1 MLTRRTE
8 SGLGMAASRAP
19 KSPEKAMAII
29 LFSIL
34 ALVIV
39 LMSLTSSADLR
50 VHEGHLTHR
59 DPRTFAM
66 HRKERLGRR
75 NSVDDVEGDVRVS
88 KRRHDDDDGGDID
101 DDEDDDDDDDRKERG
116 SRASSS
122 STLPSR
128 RVEDPFG
135 LPHFKTH
142 EVRDD
147 PVGSWVHHAWEAT
160 EHVVDEFAE
169 EFEEFGEDTA
179 RVFEPRG
186 KMNSFGDWKE
196 GIIRQQRCE
205 AKEATAL
212 ERDRRF
218 EHRGRV
224 VRGGTT
230 TREGGAS
237 GRRGEW

>member
-1 MLTRRTE
+1 
-8 SGLGMAASRAP
+8 MAASRAP

-59 DPRTFAM
+59 DPRTSLM
-66 HRKERLGRR
+66 HRKERLGR

-101 DDEDDDDDDDRKERG
+101 DDDDEDDDRKERG

-122 STLPSR
+122 STSR
-128 RVEDPFG
+128 RVEDTFG

-186 KMNSFGDWKE
+186 KMSSFGDGGHHSPTNDVK
-196 GIIRQQRCE
+196 
-205 AKEATAL
+205 
-212 ERDRRF
+212 RRKRRPWN
-218 EHRGRV
+218 EIDDSNIEDELYVAARRRGNAGRV
-224 VRGGTT
+224 GG
-230 TREGGAS
+230 GGSDDAS
-237 GRRGEW
+237 GVKHHG

>member
-1 MLTRRTE
+1 
-8 SGLGMAASRAP
+8 MAASRAP

-101 DDEDDDDDDDRKERG
+101 DDDDDEDEDDDRKERG

-122 STLPSR
+122 SLPSR

-186 KMNSFGDWKE
+186 KMSSFGDGGHHSPTDDVK
-196 GIIRQQRCE
+196 
-205 AKEATAL
+205 
-212 ERDRRF
+212 RRKRRPWN
-218 EHRGRV
+218 EIDDSNIEDELYVAARRRGKAGRV
-224 VRGGTT
+224 GG
-230 TREGGAS
+230 GGSGDAS
-237 GRRGEW
+237 GVKHQG

>member
-1 MLTRRTE
+1 
-8 SGLGMAASRAP
+8 MAASRAP

-59 DPRTFAM
+59 DPRTSLM
-66 HRKERLGRR
+66 HRKERLGR

-88 KRRHDDDDGGDID
+88 KRRHDDDDDGDID
-101 DDEDDDDDDDRKERG
+101 DDGDDDDDRKERG

-122 STLPSR
+122 STFH
-128 RVEDPFG
+128 VEDPFG

-186 KMNSFGDWKE
+186 KMNSFGAGRKE
-196 GIIRQQRCE
+196 SF
-205 AKEATAL
+205 ANNDVK
-212 ERDRRF
+212 RRKRRPWN
-218 EHRGRV
+218 EIDDSNIEDELYVAARRRGKAGRV
-224 VRGGTT
+224 VGG
-230 TREGGAS
+230 GSGDAS
-237 GRRGEW
+237 GVKHQG

>member
-1 MLTRRTE
+1 
-8 SGLGMAASRAP
+8 MAASRAP

-101 DDEDDDDDDDRKERG
+101 DDDDDETMTIERRG
-116 SRASSS
+116 AVAR
-122 STLPSR
+122 PPRPHSR

-186 KMNSFGDWKE
+186 KMNSFGDGGHHSPTNDVK
-196 GIIRQQRCE
+196 
-205 AKEATAL
+205 
-212 ERDRRF
+212 RRKRRPWN
-218 EHRGRV
+218 EIDDSNIEDELYVAARRRGKAGRV
-224 VRGGTT
+224 GG
-230 TREGGAS
+230 GGSGDAS
-237 GRRGEW
+237 GVKHHG

>member
-1 MLTRRTE
+1 
-8 SGLGMAASRAP
+8 MAASRAP

-101 DDEDDDDDDDRKERG
+101 DDEDDDDDDRKERG

-122 STLPSR
+122 SIALETRGGSFRSPPFQDPRGAGRPGRLVGAPRMGGHRARRR
-128 RVEDPFG
+128 RVRG
-135 LPHFKTH
+135 G
-142 EVRDD
+142 VRG
-147 PVGSWVHHAWEAT
+147 VRRGHGARLRT
-160 EHVVDEFAE
+160 ERKDEFIW
-169 EFEEFGEDTA
+169 
-179 RVFEPRG
+179 RRG
-186 KMNSFGDWKE
+186 SSFAN
-196 GIIRQQRCE
+196 QRCE

>member
-1 MLTRRTE
+1 
-8 SGLGMAASRAP
+8 MAASRAP

-101 DDEDDDDDDDRKERG
+101 DDDDDEDEDDDRKERG

-122 STLPSR
+122 SAFH
-128 RVEDPFG
+128 VEDPFG

-147 PVGSWVHHAWEAT
+147 PVGSWVHHAWDAT

-186 KMNSFGDWKE
+186 KMNSFGAGRKE
-196 GIIRQQRCE
+196 SF
-205 AKEATAL
+205 ANNDVK
-212 ERDRRF
+212 RRKRRPWN
-218 EHRGRV
+218 EIDDSNIEDELYVAARRRGKAGRV
-224 VRGGTT
+224 GG
-230 TREGGAS
+230 GGSGDAS
-237 GRRGEW
+237 GVKHHG

>member
-1 MLTRRTE
+1 
-8 SGLGMAASRAP
+8 
-19 KSPEKAMAII
+19 
-29 LFSIL
+29 
-34 ALVIV
+34 
-39 LMSLTSSADLR
+39 MSLTSSADLR

-59 DPRTFAM
+59 DPRTSLM

-75 NSVDDVEGDVRVS
+75 NSVEDVEGDVRVS
-88 KRRHDDDDGGDID
+88 KRRHDDDDDGDID
-101 DDEDDDDDDDRKERG
+101 DDGDDDDDRKERG

-122 STLPSR
+122 STFH
-128 RVEDPFG
+128 VEDPFG

-186 KMNSFGDWKE
+186 KMNSFGAGRKE
-196 GIIRQQRCE
+196 SF
-205 AKEATAL
+205 ANNDVK
-212 ERDRRF
+212 RRKRRPWN
-218 EHRGRV
+218 EIDDSNIEDELYVAARRRGKAGRV
-224 VRGGTT
+224 VGG
-230 TREGGAS
+230 GSGDAS
-237 GRRGEW
+237 GVKHQG

>member
-1 MLTRRTE
+1 
-8 SGLGMAASRAP
+8 MAASRAP

-34 ALVIV
+34 ALVII

-88 KRRHDDDDGGDID
+88 KRKHDDDDDGDID
-101 DDEDDDDDDDRKERG
+101 DDEDDEDDDRKERG

-122 STLPSR
+122 SAFH
-128 RVEDPFG
+128 VEDPFG

-169 EFEEFGEDTA
+169 EFEEFTKELVENET
-179 RVFEPRG
+179 
-186 KMNSFGDWKE
+186 KE
-196 GIIRQQRCE
+196 GYLQ
-205 AKEATAL
+205 
-212 ERDRRF
+212 
-218 EHRGRV
+218 
-224 VRGGTT
+224 
-230 TREGGAS
+230 AS
-237 GRRGEW
+237 TN

>member
-1 MLTRRTE
+1 
-8 SGLGMAASRAP
+8 MAASRAP

-101 DDEDDDDDDDRKERG
+101 DDDDDDDDRKERG

-122 STLPSR
+122 SAFASR

-186 KMNSFGDWKE
+186 KMSSFGDGE
-196 GIIRQQRCE
+196 SSFANQRCE

>member
-1 MLTRRTE
+1 
-8 SGLGMAASRAP
+8 MAASRAP

-59 DPRTFAM
+59 DPRTSLM
-66 HRKERLGRR
+66 HRKERLGR

-88 KRRHDDDDGGDID
+88 KRRHDDADGG
-101 DDEDDDDDDDRKERG
+101 DDDDDDDRKERG

-122 STLPSR
+122 SLPSR

-135 LPHFKTH
+135 LPQFKTH

-186 KMNSFGDWKE
+186 KMSSFGAERKE
-196 GIIRQQRCE
+196 SF
-205 AKEATAL
+205 ANNDVK
-212 ERDRRF
+212 RRRRRPWN
-218 EHRGRV
+218 EIDDSNIEDELYVAARRRGKAGRV
-224 VRGGTT
+224 GG
-230 TREGGAS
+230 GGSGDAS
-237 GRRGEW
+237 GVKHHG